1 MQVDLSIII
10 VNYKTGELTKN
21 CVDSLKK
28 YTNKLPLRGKSIK
41 YEVIV
46 IDNSKNNIGFA
57 AGNNKGIRESKGRYI
72 LLLNSDT
79 LIHDNVLGEM
89 VNWLDH
95 NEKIGIATCSLKNED
110 GSIQGTGGYFPTLL
124 RVFSWMTIQD
134 LPFVDNIIA
143 PFHPMKE
150 KSFVRNDSFYRKNR
164 EIDWVTGAFMMIRE
178 KVIDEIGG
186 LDEGYFM
193 YTEDTDF
200 CFRAK
205 CPSTSLR
212 PRGSDPMGSGCSSW
226 RIVYNPKWSITH
238 FGGKS
243 SSSREFPIISEF
255 KGVKTFYKKHYP
267 AWQFPI
273 LRLLLKIGALARMI
287 VLGIL
292 EGSESF
298 KIYAKAF
305 KEA

>member
-1 MQVDLSIII
+1 MSVDLSVVI
-10 VNYKTGELTKN
+10 VNYKTEKLTEE
-21 CVDSLKK
+21 CVKSVKK
-28 YTNKLPLRGKSIK
+28 FTKEIK

-46 IDNSKNNIGFA
+46 IDNSVNNLGFA
-57 AGNNKGIRESKGRYI
+57 GGNNVGIKKSKGRYV

-89 VNWLDH
+89 AAWMDENP
-95 NEKIGIATCSLKNED
+95 KIGIATCALKNVD
-110 GSIQGTGGYFPTLL
+110 GSLQGTGGYFPTLL

-134 LPFVDNIIA
+134 LPFVDNIIK

-150 KSFVRNDSFYRKNR
+150 KSFVRGDSFYQKIR
-164 EIDWVTGAFMMIRE
+164 EVDWVTGAFMMIRKE
-178 KVIDEIGG
+178 VVDDIGW

-205 CPSTSLR
+205 EK
-212 PRGSDPMGSGCSSW
+212 GW
-226 RIVYNPKWSITH
+226 RVVYNPKWSITH

-243 SSSREFPIISEF
+243 STREFPILSEF
-255 KGVKTFYKKHYP
+255 KGVKIFYKKHYP
-267 AWQFPI
+267 KWQYPI
-273 LRLLLKIGALARMI
+273 LRFFLKLGSLWRILLINP
-287 VLGIL
+287 
-292 EGSESF
+292 

-305 KEA
+305 IEA

>member
-1 MQVDLSIII
+1 MSTDLSIVI
-10 VNYKTGELTKN
+10 VNFNTKELTLN
-21 CVDSLKK
+21 CIDSI
-28 YTNKLPLRGKSIK
+28 KSFTRNIK
-41 YEVIV
+41 YEVILV
-46 IDNSKNNIGFA
+46 ENSTKDEIQKCEGVKILRNKENVGYSKANNQ
-57 AGNNKGIRESKGRYI
+57 GIKTATGRYT

-79 LIHDNVLGEM
+79 LIQDNVLGEM
-89 VNWLDH
+89 VNWLDE
-95 NEKIGIATCSLKNED
+95 NEKIGVATCTLKNED
-110 GSIQGTGGYFPTLL
+110 GSVQGTGGYFPTLT

-134 LPFVDNIIA
+134 LLFVDKIIK
-143 PFHPMKE
+143 PFHPSKE
-150 KSFVRNDSFYRKNR
+150 KSFAKNDDFYKK
-164 EIDWVTGAFMMIRE
+164 EKELDWVTGAFMMIRT
-178 KVIDEIGG
+178 KVIDEVGG

-205 CPSTSLR
+205 QH
-212 PRGSDPMGSGCSSW
+212 GW
-226 RIVYNPKWSITH
+226 KVIYNPKWSITH

-243 SSSREFPIISEF
+243 STTREFPIISEY

-273 LRLLLKIGALARMI
+273 LRLLLKIGALGRMM

-305 KEA
+305 TEA